1 MEHMSEVAARPVA
14 AGWFRVVLAT
24 ASVAA
29 GVIHLAMVPSHAG
42 ESMLEGAG
50 FAAYGWAQL
59 LVAVWLVWRPKA
71 AAIPA
76 AIVNLSALGWWAWS
90 RTTGMPFGAHP
101 DAVEAV
107 TAVDGLC
114 AGFAAAAGIGSLL
127 LAVAPALG
135 RRVTSIGNGVAGA
148 VAAGALLSTSLV
160 LTSPTAR
167 DHGES
172 HEHTEA
178 ILVTDATGANV
189 ATGAA
194 TPASSDTAH
203 DHAIASVAAA
213 PVGWGD
219 RCDAGFNPVGFWTQ
233 AASGATNEVE
243 GSPELDDLIAA
254 TTEPGGG
261 EAKDARVVVKLA
273 HVSDEVY
280 ENWLAWL
287 PTYTAAAHGTS
298 VSVDD
303 NGGHGGHL
311 GPQTWQPMTDPA
323 QCSALQS
330 ELDRARAVALQ
341 YPTAADATA
350 GGWVRV
356 TGYVPGIAAHY
367 MNFRYV
373 DGSFDIEHPEMLL
386 YDGDGPE
393 ASMVGL
399 SYYLL
404 HESDYEPTQGFTG
417 PNDHFHRH
425 IGLCVGAGGVI
436 GDSTTTAEECA
447 ARGGT
452 KQSSTGGWMNHVWVI
467 PGCESPWGLFSGA
480 SPLLEDTLATV
491 SGTDGG
497 GCAGSSVRDRYDLG
511 ER

>member
-178 ILVTDATGANV
+178 ILVTDATRGSTRSASGPRPHLAPRTRWRARRSSTTSSPRQPNRVV
-189 ATGAA
+189 ARRR
-194 TPASSDTAH
+194 TPA
-203 DHAIASVAAA
+203 
-213 PVGWGD
+213 W
-219 RCDAGFNPVGFWTQ
+219 W
-233 AASGATNEVE
+233 
-243 GSPELDDLIAA
+243 
-254 TTEPGGG
+254 
-261 EAKDARVVVKLA
+261 
-273 HVSDEVY
+273 
-280 ENWLAWL
+280 
-287 PTYTAAAHGTS
+287 
-298 VSVDD
+298 
-303 NGGHGGHL
+303 
-311 GPQTWQPMTDPA
+311 
-323 QCSALQS
+323 
-330 ELDRARAVALQ
+330 
-341 YPTAADATA
+341 
-350 GGWVRV
+350 
-356 TGYVPGIAAHY
+356 
-367 MNFRYV
+367 
-373 DGSFDIEHPEMLL
+373 
-386 YDGDGPE
+386 
-393 ASMVGL
+393 
-399 SYYLL
+399 
-404 HESDYEPTQGFTG
+404 
-417 PNDHFHRH
+417 
-425 IGLCVGAGGVI
+425 
-436 GDSTTTAEECA
+436 
-447 ARGGT
+447 
-452 KQSSTGGWMNHVWVI
+452 
-467 PGCESPWGLFSGA
+467 
-480 SPLLEDTLATV
+480 
-491 SGTDGG
+491 
-497 GCAGSSVRDRYDLG
+497 
-511 ER
+511 